1 MDATRAARLRPL
13 PRHNRSSASWAITAS
28 SRSSVKAAW
37 ARSTNY
43 HQESLDRDV
52 AVKVLFKHLA
62 ANSSF
67 VDRFQREARIMAK
80 LDRVEHPAMF
90 GVGEE
95 HGCRFC
101 AMEFIDGG
109 SLQEWLDEGKH

>member
-1 MDATRAARLRPL
+1 MDATRAARLAPL
-13 PRHNRSSASWAITAS
+13 PHQQKLSKLGDYRLLKKLGEGGMGT
-28 SRSSVKAAW
+28 VYKA
-37 ARSTNY
+37 

-80 LDRVEHPAMF
+80 LDHANILRCSASARSMATIISRWSSSTAAA
-90 GVGEE
+90 
-95 HGCRFC
+95 CR
-101 AMEFIDGG
+101 IGWTKR
-109 SLQEWLDEGKH
+109 SN